1 MAASATRSS
10 SRTHQK
16 LAQTESFVVKSRR
29 LIIRPPGSRQFVD
42 DALAELVAGRWS
54 PSAWLRFLWR
64 CLVRSA
70 NQVALHRRAFLELT
84 LLHLALTRG
93 RPRPWPLVSWLL
105 AATHLGLL
113 GDERRGM
120 RVANHLSL
128 LRANLPALS
137 TSAAPWTAVVA
148 LVTDFFDGRLARA
161 RREETAFGAYA
172 DPLAD
177 LVFWNWFVFR
187 NESSPWI
194 RAAPVVAWPLPAAVI
209 TAAYFARGRTLDYPR
224 PATTRLLSGA
234 FQCWIGMR
242 AFNRWLT
249 SGARRTSV

>member
-10 SRTHQK
+10 SRARQN
-16 LAQTESFVVKSRR
+16 LARTESFVVKSRR
-29 LIIRPPGSRQFVD
+29 LIVQPPGSRQFVD

-54 PSAWLRFLWR
+54 PWAWLRFLWR

-93 RPRPWPLVSWLL
+93 RPRPWPLISWLL
-105 AATHLGLL
+105 ASTHLGLL

-137 TSAAPWTAVVA
+137 ASAAPWTAVVA
-148 LVTDFFDGRLARA
+148 VVTDFLDGRLARA
-161 RREETAFGAYA
+161 HRAETAFGAYA

-194 RAAPVVAWPLPAAVI
+194 RAAVVIAWPLPVAVV
-209 TAAYFARGRTLDYPR
+209 TAVYFVRGRTIDYPR
-224 PATTRLLSGA
+224 PPAARALSAG
-234 FQCWIGMR
+234 FQCWIGLR
-242 AFNRWLT
+242 AAQR
-249 SGARRTSV
+249 